1 MPHSRSRAKSSS
13 TATPNRDCIL
23 TSSSPQN
30 LQLDSRREHLC
41 SARRRQHLRRAADA
55 TMGDESRELHRA
67 VVDALSEGI
76 ERQFR
81 ELDGDARD
89 LDATETAAAAA
100 AYALLACALVAAVA
114 AVALCCRACARRR
127 RKEV

>member
-1 MPHSRSRAKSSS
+1 
-13 TATPNRDCIL
+13 
-23 TSSSPQN
+23 
-30 LQLDSRREHLC
+30 
-41 SARRRQHLRRAADA
+41 
-55 TMGDESRELHRA
+55 MGDESRELHRA

-127 RKEV
+127 RRKAA